1 MNENRKRKLL
11 LICLALFCLT
21 FLRVDILKAQEPPA
35 DTTRWAIKTNLLGW
49 ATTSINLA
57 GEVTLDGRNS
67 LNLAISYNPFT
78 FADNRKWRH
87 ILVQPEWRYWTDRVF
102 NGHFVGLHLLY
113 THYNAGN
120 VDLPFGLWSGL
131 ERYRY
136 QGDLVGAGLAYGYRW
151 RLGRGWQMEASL
163 GLGYGYTRY
172 KKYECPECGAYL
184 GKENRHLFMPTKT
197 ALSLIYVF
205 GE

>member
-57 GEVTLDGRNS
+57 GEVTLDERNS

-102 NGHFVGLHLLY
+102 SGHFVGLHLLY

-151 RLGRGWQMEASL
+151 RLGRGWQMEASI
-163 GLGYGYTRY
+163 GLGYGYTSY

-184 GKENRHLFMPTKT
+184 GKESRHLFMPTKT

>member
-1 MNENRKRKLL
+1 MDKDKLEFLQTKAVELRKITIEMIGRLGSGHVGGSLSIIDLL
-11 LICLALFCLT
+11 T
-21 FLRVDILKAQEPPA
+21 DI
-35 DTTRWAIKTNLLGW
+35 
-49 ATTSINLA
+49 
-57 GEVTLDGRNS
+57 
-67 LNLAISYNPFT
+67 Y
-78 FADNRKWRH
+78 
-87 ILVQPEWRYWTDRVF
+87 
-102 NGHFVGLHLLY
+102 
-113 THYNAGN
+113 YNAGN

-136 QGDLVGAGLAYGYRW
+136 QGDLFGAGLAYGYRW

-184 GKENRHLFMPTKT
+184 GKESRHLFMPTKT

>member
-57 GEVTLDGRNS
+57 GEVTLDERNS

-136 QGDLVGAGLAYGYRW
+136 RVPRVW
-151 RLGRGWQMEASL
+151 RLLGQGEPPSL
-163 GLGYGYTRY
+163 HAHQDGPLADLR
-172 KKYECPECGAYL
+172 L
-184 GKENRHLFMPTKT
+184 WRI
-197 ALSLIYVF
+197 SLQPMNF
-205 GE
+205 